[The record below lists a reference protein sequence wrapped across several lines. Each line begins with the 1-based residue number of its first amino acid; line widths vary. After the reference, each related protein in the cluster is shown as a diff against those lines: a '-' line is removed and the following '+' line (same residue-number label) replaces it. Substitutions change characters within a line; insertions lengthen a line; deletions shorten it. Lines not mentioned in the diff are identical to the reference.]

1 MCGSL
6 HQPRQKDVKWLSLLS
21 PKSHEL
27 STTVDFMADDHPNG
41 FLKYVRN
48 PIPYRDPGTRTSDYN
63 EVYAKDWDETQLR
76 EQGTRCM
83 DCGVPTCMGGCPI
96 GNIIPDFNDLVSRG
110 DWRGALDRLH
120 ATNNF
125 PEFTGYTCPAPCEPA
140 CVLAYN
146 SEPVT
151 IKSIERAIVDRGWA
165 EGWITPEPP
174 VIRTGRRVAIV
185 GSGPAGLAAAQQ
197 LNRAGHEVTVFERDD
212 EIGGLMVYGIPDFK
226 FGKYQVTRRVEQ
238 LRCEGV
244 IFQTNANVGVNVPFH
259 ELRDKFD
266 AVCLAIGAQLPREV
280 PVSGRQLKGIYWAME
295 YLTKEN
301 RRQAGKHVDGM
312 IDAHG
317 KTVVVLGGGDT
328 GADCVATAHRQGAQ
342 KVVQISINLRG
353 SEERPMDN
361 PWPEWPMIYRETY
374 AIEEGGIEEFSV
386 NVTGFDDSNN
396 DDAIDHLKFDR
407 VEWTYE
413 KKDGRMV
420 RTAMKVVEEDLTI
433 PVDLVL
439 VAIGF
444 QGAESGPFTG
454 SGIEVTTRS
463 TIKTDRNMMTNLPG
477 VFAAGDASRGQSI
490 VVWAIGEGRD
500 AARCIDIYLMGSSQ
514 LAASLRTP
522 NPPIGKL

>member
-1 MCGSL
+1 
-6 HQPRQKDVKWLSLLS
+6 
-21 PKSHEL
+21 
-27 STTVDFMADDHPNG
+27 MADDHPNG
-41 FLKYVRN
+41 FLKYARH
-48 PIPYRDPGTRTSDYN
+48 PIPYRDPGTRIADYD
-63 EVYAKDWDETQLR
+63 EIYAKEWEETQLR

-83 DCGVPTCMGGCPI
+83 DCGVPTCMAGCPI

-110 DWRGALDRLH
+110 DWRGALARLH

-146 SEPVT
+146 NQPVT

-165 EGWITPEPP
+165 EGWINPEPP
-174 VIRTGRRVAIV
+174 SHRTGKRVAVI

-226 FGKYQVTRRVEQ
+226 FGKYQVARRVDQ
-238 LRCEGV
+238 LRREGV
-244 IFQTNANVGVNVPFH
+244 IFQTNANIGVNIPLQK
-259 ELRDKFD
+259 LRDDFD

-280 PVSGRQLKGIYWAME
+280 PVPGRELTGIFWAME

-301 RRQAGKHVDGM
+301 RRQAGKQVDGM
-312 IDAHG
+312 IDARG
-317 KTVVVLGGGDT
+317 QNVVVLGGGDT
-328 GADCVATAHRQGAQ
+328 GADCVATTHRQGAHN
-342 KVVQISINLRG
+342 VVQFSINLRG
-353 SEERPMDN
+353 SEERPADN

-374 AIEEGGIEEFSV
+374 AIEEGGAEEFNV
-386 NVTGFDDSNN
+386 NVTGFLDTN
-396 DDAIDHLKFDR
+396 DDGAVDQLRFDR

-413 KKDGRMV
+413 KKEGRMV
-420 RTAMKVVEEDLTI
+420 RTALKVVEEDLTI
-433 PVDLVL
+433 PVDIVL
-439 VAIGF
+439 LAIGF
-444 QGAESGPFTG
+444 QGAEMAPFAG
-454 SGIEVTTRS
+454 SGIEVTARN

-477 VFAAGDASRGQSI
+477 VFAAGDACRGQSI

-500 AARCIDIYLMGSSQ
+500 AARCIDGYLMGSSK
-514 LAASLRTP
+514 LPASLRTR